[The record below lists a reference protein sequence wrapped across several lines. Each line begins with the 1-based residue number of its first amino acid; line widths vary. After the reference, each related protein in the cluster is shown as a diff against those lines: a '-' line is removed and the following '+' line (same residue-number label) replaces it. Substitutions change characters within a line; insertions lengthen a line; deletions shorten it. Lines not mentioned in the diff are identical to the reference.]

1 MDSIKE
7 RQFYKPEPCI
17 PLFNNSV
24 EGVPSCFVKHIL
36 HLPYGTEDFSE
47 NNIYG
52 YT

>member
-7 RQFYKPEPCI
+7 RQFCKPEPRIHCFI
-17 PLFNNSV
+17 IQWKAVS
-24 EGVPSCFVKHIL
+24 SCFVKHIL